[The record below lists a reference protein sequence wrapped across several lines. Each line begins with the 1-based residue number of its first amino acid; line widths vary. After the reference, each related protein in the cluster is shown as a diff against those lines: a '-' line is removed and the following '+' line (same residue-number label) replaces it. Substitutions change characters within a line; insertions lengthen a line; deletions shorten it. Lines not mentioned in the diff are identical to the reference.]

1 MKSVGIKVLKDNLSK
16 YLRMVR
22 DGEIV
27 LVTDRDEAI
36 AEIQSLQRLVSASVT
51 RWELFLRQEERRGS
65 VRRPKAGPVP
75 SIDELRKLPRPVE
88 RVDLQRLLD
97 QIRSDR

>member
-27 LVTDRDEAI
+27 LVTDRDEVI
-36 AEIQSLQRLVSASVT
+36 AEIQSPQRLVSASVT
-51 RWELFLRQEERRGS
+51 RWDLFLRQEERRGS

-75 SIDELRKLPRPVE
+75 SIDDLRKLPRPVE
-88 RVDLQRLLD
+88 QIDLQRLLD
-97 QIRSDR
+97 RIRSD

>member
-27 LVTDRDEAI
+27 LVTDR
-36 AEIQSLQRLVSASVT
+36 V
-51 RWELFLRQEERRGS
+51 WGM
-65 VRRPKAGPVP
+65 
-75 SIDELRKLPRPVE
+75 
-88 RVDLQRLLD
+88 
-97 QIRSDR
+97 

>member
-27 LVTDRDEAI
+27 LVTDRDEVI
-36 AEIQSLQRLVSASVT
+36 AEIQSPPRRVSASVT

-75 SIDELRKLPRPVE
+75 PIDELRKLPRPGE
-88 RVDLQRLLD
+88 KVDLQRLLD
-97 QIRSDR
+97 QVRSD

>member
-27 LVTDRDEAI
+27 LVTDRDEVI
-36 AEIQSLQRLVSASVT
+36 AEIQSPQRLVSASVT

>member
-27 LVTDRDEAI
+27 LVTDRDEVI
-36 AEIQSLQRLVSASVT
+36 AEIQSPLRRVSASVT
-51 RWELFLRQEERRGS
+51 RWDLFLRQEERRGS

-75 SIDELRKLPRPVE
+75 SIDDLRKLPRPVE
-88 RVDLQRLLD
+88 KVDLQRLLD
-97 QIRSDR
+97 QIRSD